1 MIELVVALA
10 IFGITIVG
18 FVGNLLSNVRNT
30 RLSEEISDATAFAQ
44 DELDAEPTT
53 SGGPATSANN
63 PILSRTWTVTPN
75 TPVNGARTVS
85 VTVSWRD
92 AGNRSITLQSILTP
106 H

>member
-18 FVGNLLSNVRNT
+18 FVGNLLSSMRNT
-30 RLSEEISDATAFAQ
+30 RLSEEISDATGLAQ
-44 DELDAEPTT
+44 DELDAEPGT
-53 SGGPATSANN
+53 SGVDPN
-63 PILSRTWTVTPN
+63 PLLGIFNRTWTVTPN